1 MFEDCS
7 AALIGS
13 NESTWL
19 GRCIAQGELVEVQLM
34 EEGHGQGGIEML
46 STNRWKRWLPSIPN
60 DGFSSERC
68 LLHVISYAVWYDV

>member
-1 MFEDCS
+1 M
-7 AALIGS
+7 
-13 NESTWL
+13 
-19 GRCIAQGELVEVQLM
+19 EVQLM

-68 LLHVISYAVWYDV
+68 LLHVISYAVMRYGMMCRLTCTLDIRSNVE

>member
-1 MFEDCS
+1 MNFEPIVMFEDCS

-19 GRCIAQGELVEVQLM
+19 GRCIAQGESVEVQLM

-46 STNRWKRWLPSIPN
+46 GWDDSISHKYSKM
-60 DGFSSERC
+60 G
-68 LLHVISYAVWYDV
+68 LAGAG

>member
-19 GRCIAQGELVEVQLM
+19 GRCIAQGESVEVQLM

-46 STNRWKRWLPSIPN
+46 GWDDSISHKYSKM
-60 DGFSSERC
+60 G
-68 LLHVISYAVWYDV
+68 LAGAG